1 MKNKRTKMKTHQ
13 NISFFGNA
21 KFYKQLF
28 LLFAFSLQS
37 GLLNAQQD
45 LNENQLLL
53 KDIFKE
59 LIETYTVNTI
69 GNTTKADSAI
79 AARLIKTGFPAEN
92 IKILER
98 NPRQGNIVFRLR
110 GTGKLKPILL
120 LAHLDVVDAKKE
132 DWTVDPFKFTELGEY
147 YYGRGTT
154 DDKAMASIYIANIIR
169 YRKEGFIPER
179 DIIVCLSTDEEDV
192 GLNGIEWIIKEHF
205 EFINA
210 ELCINEGGRGQIIE
224 GKHVLNEVQAAE
236 KTHMSY
242 TLEVKGTGGHSSL
255 PTADNA
261 IYRLSKGLARLSDYT
276 FPVSLNEITSNFFD
290 VMSSV
295 EKGQMAVDMKAIIQD
310 PLNNETVTRVSQVPF
325 YNAMLRTTCAAT
337 LLNAGHAFNALPQ
350 SASAVLSCR
359 ILPDQSVDEAVETLK
374 NVLADDKISITPR
387 WDKYLNPPSPL
398 SPSVMGKIEKVTKEL
413 WPGVKVIP
421 VMQTGATDGTYLRS
435 VGIPTYGVSGIFEDI
450 NDIREHGNDER
461 ILKKSLFEGQEFL
474 YRLVKELSVSD

>member
-1 MKNKRTKMKTHQ
+1 MKMILK
-13 NISFFGNA
+13 A
-21 KFYKQLF
+21 KFHILF
-28 LLFAFSLQS
+28 FLVIAFILQPWQT
-37 GLLNAQQD
+37 NAQD
-45 LNENQLLL
+45 ALNENQLLL

-79 AARLIKTGFPAEN
+79 AARLIKAGFPAED

-132 DWTVDPFKFTELGEY
+132 DWTVDPFKLTETDEY

-169 YRKEGFIPER
+169 YRKEGFVPER

-192 GLNGIEWIIKEHF
+192 GLNGLDWIIKEHF
-205 EFINA
+205 EFIDA
-210 ELCINEGGRGQIIE
+210 ELCINEGGRGQIIN
-224 GKHVLNEVQAAE
+224 GKHLLNEVSAAE

-276 FPVSLNEITSNFFD
+276 FPVSLNETTKAFFE

-295 EKGQMAVDMKAIIQD
+295 EKGQIADDMK
-310 PLNNETVTRVSQVPF
+310 TVVHEPKNIEAVARLSQVPF
-325 YNAMLRTTCAAT
+325 YNAMLKTTCVTTMMNGGQAY
-337 LLNAGHAFNALPQ
+337 NALPQ
-350 SASAVLSCR
+350 SASAVISCR
-359 ILPDQSVDEAVETLK
+359 ILPDQSVDDVVETIK

-387 WDKYLNPPSPL
+387 WDKYMNPTSPL
-398 SPSVMGKIEKVTKEL
+398 SPSVMDKIEKVTQQL
-413 WPGVKVIP
+413 WPEVKVIP
-421 VMQTGATDGTYLRS
+421 IMMTGATDGAYLRA

-461 ILKKSLFEGQEFL
+461 ILKKSLYDGQEFL
-474 YRLVKELSVSD
+474 YRLVKELSVVD